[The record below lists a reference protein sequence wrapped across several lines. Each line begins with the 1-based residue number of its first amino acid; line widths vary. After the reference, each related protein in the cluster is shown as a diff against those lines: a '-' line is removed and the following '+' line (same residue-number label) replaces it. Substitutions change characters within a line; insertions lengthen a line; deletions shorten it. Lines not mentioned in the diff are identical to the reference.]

1 MRRIGTRRNLGANPT
16 SASTSRAARSSCNN
30 VSGTPSST
38 LTTQSRH
45 AGPRTAQSSQS
56 ITTGVP
62 GPGAATFSLSGP
74 LLYAIGSVLSIE
86 LSRAARTLT
95 AGTDI
100 WPPASRPADRRGNTG
115 VSVRV
120 LNVTPMGV
128 TGANQL
134 SFADVPG
141 AWAVIHSEAEEVSLR
156 ETTFVVVDLE
166 TTGGRATSTPGT
178 PERPP
183 ARPDAITEIGAVKV
197 RGGAVLGEFATLVD
211 PQRSIPPQIVQLT
224 GITTAMVCDAPT
236 IDAVL
241 PMFLEFA
248 GESVLVAHNAG
259 FDIGFLRAAAQRC
272 DIPWPRPQV
281 LCTVRLAR
289 RVLSREEAPS
299 VRLAALAR
307 LFAVAAQPTHRALD
321 DARAT
326 VEVLHALIERVG
338 NQGVHTYADLR
349 WYLPDVTP
357 TQRRKRVLAEGLP
370 HRPGVYLFR
379 GPSGEVLYVGTA
391 IDLRRRVSQYF
402 TGADPRGRMKE
413 MVTLAGAVDHVE
425 CAHALEAG
433 VRELRM
439 LAAHA
444 PPYNRRSRFPQR
456 WWWVALTDEA
466 FPRLSVLRGPRH
478 DRTVGPFRSRAD
490 AAQTA
495 ALLARFT
502 GLRTCTARLARSAL
516 HGPACPEVEVSPCPA
531 ARDVTATQYAAAVAR
546 VAALIDGLDSAALAA
561 AVDEVS
567 ALAEHRH
574 YESAARLRDRTAT
587 AVEALWRGQRLR
599 ALAALPELIA
609 ARPDGPNG
617 QGGYQLAVIRHG
629 QLAAAGTAGRGV
641 PPIPVVDA
649 IRAGAQTILPAPAP
663 LGGALVEETA
673 LIARWLAAPG
683 VRIVRV
689 ADEGWSSPLRSAGA
703 WAAWAAVARS
713 ARLAGEQASQTWDSN
728 LLAEPHPSREQLFG
742 RPGVDGSGGLLQPVL
757 PRRQPFS
764 TAG

>member
-1 MRRIGTRRNLGANPT
+1 
-16 SASTSRAARSSCNN
+16 
-30 VSGTPSST
+30 
-38 LTTQSRH
+38 
-45 AGPRTAQSSQS
+45 
-56 ITTGVP
+56 
-62 GPGAATFSLSGP
+62 
-74 LLYAIGSVLSIE
+74 
-86 LSRAARTLT
+86 
-95 AGTDI
+95 
-100 WPPASRPADRRGNTG
+100 
-115 VSVRV
+115 
-120 LNVTPMGV
+120 
-128 TGANQL
+128 
-134 SFADVPG
+134 
-141 AWAVIHSEAEEVSLR
+141 
-156 ETTFVVVDLE
+156 
-166 TTGGRATSTPGT
+166 
-178 PERPP
+178 
-183 ARPDAITEIGAVKV
+183 
-197 RGGAVLGEFATLVD
+197 
-211 PQRSIPPQIVQLT
+211 
-224 GITTAMVCDAPT
+224 MVCDAPT

-248 GESVLVAHNAG
+248 GNSVLVAHNAG

-272 DIPWPRPQV
+272 DIAWPRPPV

-307 LFAVAAQPTHRALD
+307 LFAAASQPTHRALD

-326 VEVLHALIERVG
+326 VDVLHALIERVG

-349 WYLPDVTP
+349 AYLPERDTGP
-357 TQRRKRVLAEGLP
+357 APQTRARQGLP

-391 IDLRRRVSQYF
+391 VDLRRRVSQYF
-402 TGADPRGRMKE
+402 NGADPRGRMKE

-466 FPRLSVLRGPRH
+466 FPRLAAVRAPRH
-478 DRTVGPFRSRAD
+478 DRAIGPFRSRAD
-490 AAQTA
+490 AAETA

-516 HGPACPEVEVSPCPA
+516 HGPACPELEVSPCPA

-546 VAALIDGLDSAALAA
+546 AAALIDGLDNTALAA
-561 AVDEVS
+561 AVHQVS
-567 ALAEHRH
+567 ALAERRH
-574 YESAARLRDRTAT
+574 YESAARLRDRIVT
-587 AVEALWRGQRLR
+587 AVEALWRAQRLR
-599 ALAALPELIA
+599 AMAALPELVA
-609 ARPDGPNG
+609 AAPDGA
-617 QGGYQLAVIRHG
+617 GGYHLAVIRHG
-629 QLAAAGTAGRGV
+629 QLAAAGIAPRGV
-641 PPIPVVDA
+641 PPMPVVHA
-649 IRAGAQTILPAPAP
+649 IQAGAQVILPAPAP

-683 VRIVRV
+683 VRIVSRLRGRDGLRRCGRR
-689 ADEGWSSPLRSAGA
+689 ALGRHGRRWRARRGWRRNRRRRDL
-703 WAAWAAVARS
+703 
-713 ARLAGEQASQTWDSN
+713 D

-742 RPGVDGSGGLLQPVL
+742 RAGVDGRGGARQPVL

-764 TAG
+764 AAG